1 MVSIIAVVSKKGENV
16 TETAIAMLK
25 TLDHEKTETFG
36 IASPAT
42 VRIEESINDLEK
54 QEVDSSIVIGH
65 AFSRILNSDKP
76 QPRKLENVALVIE
89 GRFYQ
94 PAEKT
99 FDREIQLHP
108 EVFAKTLIQK
118 SEGDFIFVIAEA
130 ERIIAGR
137 DTMGI
142 CPFYYGENADLAALS
157 SERKAL
163 WKVGIEKTHS
173 FPPGHLTLADKH
185 GFKFRPAK
193 RLTASKPRKVTM
205 ETAAKM
211 LQKLLQQSLEER
223 LLGLNEVAVAFSG
236 GLDSST
242 IAFLTKKTSVNA
254 QLIHVSLENQPE
266 TDHAKRVAE
275 ELKLPIHV
283 CTYNQD
289 DVEKVVKK
297 VLWLIEEPDPLQ
309 TSIAIPLYWTTEETA
324 KINLRVL
331 LAGQGAD
338 ELFGGYKRYVDDY
351 LRYGKEKVQ
360 KEILNDMAEM
370 HETNFERDFKICN
383 YHNIEL
389 RLPLATYR
397 IAKFATLLPLELK
410 IERSEDTLRKL
421 VLRRAAQNIGLP
433 KSIVEK
439 PKKAIQYT
447 TGVAAALKKLA
458 KNHGLSL
465 NEYLQKTFQEAC
477 KDDEA

>member
-1 MVSIIAVVSKKGENV
+1 MGSIIAVVSKIGENV

-25 TLDHEKTETFG
+25 TLERKSETFG

-42 VRIEESINDLEK
+42 VRIEKSINALRK
-54 QEVDSSIVIGH
+54 QADSSIAIGH

-76 QPRKLENVALVIE
+76 QPRKLENAALVIE
-89 GRFYQ
+89 GRVYH

-99 FDREIQLHP
+99 FDKEIQLHP

-118 SEGDFIFVIAEA
+118 SEGDFTFVIAEA

-142 CPFYYGENADLAALS
+142 RPFYYGENADLAALS

-173 FPPGHLTLADKH
+173 FPPGHLTLANKH
-185 GFKFRPAK
+185 GFKFKLAK
-193 RLTASKPRKVTM
+193 TLTASKPRKVTM

-242 IAFLTKKTSVNA
+242 IAFLTKKTPVNA

-275 ELKLPIHV
+275 ELKLPIHIY
-283 CTYNQD
+283 TYNQD

>member
-1 MVSIIAVVSKKGENV
+1 MGSIIAVVSKKGENIAEV
-16 TETAIAMLK
+16 AIAMLR
-25 TLDHEKTETFG
+25 TLEHKKTETFG

-42 VRIEESINDLEK
+42 VRIEESINALEK

-89 GRFYQ
+89 GRFYH
-94 PAEKT
+94 PAAKT
-99 FDREIQLHP
+99 FDREIQLHS

-118 SEGDFIFVIAEA
+118 SEGDFTFVIAEA

-142 CPFYYGENADLAALS
+142 RPFYYGENADLAALS

-163 WKVGIEKTHS
+163 WKVGFEKTHS

-185 GFKFRPAK
+185 GFKFKPAK
-193 RLTASKPRKVTM
+193 TLTASKPRKVTM
-205 ETAAKM
+205 ETAVKM

-223 LLGLNEVAVAFSG
+223 LLGLREVAVAFSG

-242 IAFLTKKTSVNA
+242 IAFLTKKTSVSA

-275 ELKLPIHV
+275 ELKLPIHIY
-283 CTYNQD
+283 TYNQD

-351 LRYGKEKVQ
+351 LRYGKEWTQ
-360 KEILNDMAEM
+360 EEIRSDIAGM
-370 HETNFERDFKICN
+370 HETNFERDFKICS

-389 RLPLATYR
+389 RLPFAAYR

-410 IERSEDTLRKL
+410 IERSKDTLRKL

-439 PKKAIQYT
+439 PKRAIQYT

-458 KNHGLSL
+458 KRRGLSL
-465 NEYLQKTFQEAC
+465 NEYLQKTFQEAF